1 MKRSFAGLVSG
12 LSAFAALCAISA
24 SAGVVQVPQTS
35 HLYKAYRMLARA
47 HYVLRVGTRSG
58 EARRQAAM
66 QQVAAAVEQLRL
78 LAAANHE
85 NLPPLSESGTP
96 AAATA
101 EIHHHAWMHDALRQ
115 CQDAK
120 GELQGAQN
128 DSGGHRTKAIQHV
141 NAATTL
147 LQQIVNQQ

>member
-1 MKRSFAGLVSG
+1 VAFGAVVAIAGGTAV
-12 LSAFAALCAISA
+12 AQI
-24 SAGVVQVPQTS
+24 PQTS

-47 HYVLRVGTRSG
+47 HYVLHAGTRAG
-58 EARRQAAM
+58 EARRPAAM

-85 NLPPLSESGTP
+85 SLPALSESGAP
-96 AAATA
+96 AAASS

-120 GELQGAQN
+120 AELQAAQN
-128 DSGGHRTKAIQHV
+128 DSGGHRTQAIQHV
-141 NAATTL
+141 DAAIAL
-147 LQQIVNQQ
+147 LQQIVKQE